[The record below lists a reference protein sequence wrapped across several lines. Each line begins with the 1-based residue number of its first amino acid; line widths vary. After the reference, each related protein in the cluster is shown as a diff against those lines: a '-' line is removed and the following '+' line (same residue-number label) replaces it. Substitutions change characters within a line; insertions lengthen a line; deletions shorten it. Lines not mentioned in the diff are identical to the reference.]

1 MAPSSP
7 STTRRSPPSK
17 NYRRSVN
24 TQIIVCAHARRV
36 VAVDGCRP
44 GNRNDLV
51 IARHTLAHLLAGDPT
66 VLGDGGYRGIDTI
79 TTPRRDHSGRIIRD
93 QHWRQ
98 HSRIIARIQHVI
110 VRPKDRQ
117 THCVNADA
125 AATPSTTTS
134 KSSLNSGTSRPTPIT
149 GHLLVE

>member
-66 VLGDGGYRGIDTI
+66 RLTTAAIGASTRSTRLGV
-79 TTPRRDHSGRIIRD
+79 TT
-93 QHWRQ
+93 
-98 HSRIIARIQHVI
+98 
-110 VRPKDRQ
+110 
-117 THCVNADA
+117 A
-125 AATPSTTTS
+125 AEPSVTS
-134 KSSLNSGTSRPTPIT
+134 T
-149 GHLLVE
+149 GANTAG